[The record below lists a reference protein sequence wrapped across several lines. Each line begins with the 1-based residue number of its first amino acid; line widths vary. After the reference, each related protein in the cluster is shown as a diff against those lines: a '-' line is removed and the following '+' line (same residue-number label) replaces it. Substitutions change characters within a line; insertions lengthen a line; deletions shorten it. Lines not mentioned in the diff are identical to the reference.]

1 MFDIIGDIH
10 GHAKELEILLVKLG
24 YKRNAGIYSNPEGRK
39 CIFLG
44 DYIDRGPNIRETLH
58 IVKDMCDAG
67 SALAIMGNHEFNAIC
82 FHTKH
87 TENGGFFRTHG
98 LKEIEQHIDTLR
110 QFKHFEYEWNDEFLP
125 WFHTLPIYLELDGF
139 RAVHACWDDNHIAW
153 LKSNNI
159 YSTDNGKNE
168 ISSEILSNYDN
179 KKSEVYSVF
188 EELLKGKEYELLAGE
203 EFLDKD
209 GEIRK
214 HARVKWFQ
222 PITNRRFKKDVFLGI
237 DRENGEQIVDEFIL
251 NKLPKYDSDIP
262 VFFGHYWLK
271 ADTPKLQSS
280 NVCCLDYSVANEGN
294 LVAYRFD
301 GEKELNQEKFCW

>member
-24 YKRNAGIYSNPEGRK
+24 YKRNAGIYSHPEGRK

-87 TENGGFFRTHG
+87 PQNGGFFRTHG
-98 LKEIEQHIDTLR
+98 LKEIEQHLDTLR
-110 QFKHFEYEWNDEFLP
+110 QFKHFESDWKEIFLP
-125 WFHTLPIYLELDGF
+125 WFHSLPIYLELEGF

-159 YSTDNGKNE
+159 YSTNNGKNE
-168 ISSEILSNYDN
+168 ISSEILSDYDN

-188 EELLKGKEYELLAGE
+188 EELLKGKEYELLLGE

-222 PITNRRFKKDVFLGI
+222 PITSRKFKKDVFLGI

-251 NKLPKYDSDIP
+251 DKLPKYDSDIP
-262 VFFGHYWLK
+262 VFFGHYWLSGK
-271 ADTPKLQSS
+271 PENPNSMAI
-280 NVCCLDYSVANEGN
+280 CLDYSVARKGH
-294 LVAYRFD
+294 LVAYQFD
-301 GEKELNQEKFCW
+301 EKNFMIV